1 MKLRENAQKAKVL
14 PEYFLCEIE
23 SISDT
28 CLTLSTL
35 LYSRGL
41 GQDKVYQLVSDV
53 IRVVDSTCFCNLSYV
68 NHSLESLGWPG
79 RILDETSFELIQEIV
94 CSVFDYQAEVFTV
107 H

>member
-1 MKLRENAQKAKVL
+1 MKLREKAQKARVL
-14 PEYFLCEIE
+14 PEYFLCEMD

-41 GQDKVYQLVSDV
+41 EQDKVYQLVSDV

-68 NHSLESLGWPG
+68 NHALESLGWPS
-79 RILDETSFELIQEIV
+79 RILDETSFELIKEILF
-94 CSVFDYQAEVFTV
+94 SVFEYQVEVVTV